1 MNRLHCIAALVILT
15 GVLSAPSTGRAETLV
30 IDGGTVHPM
39 SSDAFTGRVVMRDG
53 VIVAVGKDAAV
64 PADAKRIDATGLHV
78 YPGIFDAMSTLG
90 LIEINSVSA
99 TDDQAEMGAYNP
111 HLRAATAIHPSSEVI
126 GVARA
131 NGLTHAM
138 VAPRATRGGVIAG
151 QAALVNLDGWTVEE
165 MAINPSVAMVIN
177 WPDIVLRRWD
187 TNTYTIKETPYK
199 DAREEADKKVDEL
212 REWFV
217 AAKQYRHAADA
228 KNSRASRDEKLAAL
242 AACLDGG
249 AFVIIQADQKRDI
262 ESAIA
267 FAEEMGLKM
276 ILAGGADAWK
286 MKETLAEKQI
296 PVILG
301 RTQSLPR
308 EEDDPYDARFAAPAQ
323 LLAAG
328 VRIGFGSSA
337 GAGSGEPGGAH
348 SARTIPYEAAMATG
362 YGLSPEDAMRAVTLW
377 PAEILGVADKLGSLE
392 AGKIAN
398 VIVTDGTPLEIT
410 SHVRHLI
417 IAGRE
422 VSTDNMHRELYQK
435 YQSRPLPSAGG
446 PAVAR

>member
-151 QAALVNLDGWTVEE
+151 QAARVNLDGWTVEE
-165 MAINPSVAMVIN
+165 MAHKP
-177 WPDIVLRRWD
+177 
-187 TNTYTIKETPYK
+187 
-199 DAREEADKKVDEL
+199 
-212 REWFV
+212 
-217 AAKQYRHAADA
+217 
-228 KNSRASRDEKLAAL
+228 
-242 AACLDGG
+242 
-249 AFVIIQADQKRDI
+249 
-262 ESAIA
+262 
-267 FAEEMGLKM
+267 
-276 ILAGGADAWK
+276 
-286 MKETLAEKQI
+286 
-296 PVILG
+296 
-301 RTQSLPR
+301 
-308 EEDDPYDARFAAPAQ
+308 
-323 LLAAG
+323 
-328 VRIGFGSSA
+328 
-337 GAGSGEPGGAH
+337 
-348 SARTIPYEAAMATG
+348 
-362 YGLSPEDAMRAVTLW
+362 
-377 PAEILGVADKLGSLE
+377 
-392 AGKIAN
+392 
-398 VIVTDGTPLEIT
+398 
-410 SHVRHLI
+410 
-417 IAGRE
+417 
-422 VSTDNMHRELYQK
+422 
-435 YQSRPLPSAGG
+435 
-446 PAVAR
+446 